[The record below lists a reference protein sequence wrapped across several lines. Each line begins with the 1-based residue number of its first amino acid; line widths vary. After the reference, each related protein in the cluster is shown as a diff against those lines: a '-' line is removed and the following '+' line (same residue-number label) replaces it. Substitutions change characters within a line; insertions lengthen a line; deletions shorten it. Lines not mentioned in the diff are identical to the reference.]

1 MTRRSYYWQAGGER
15 RGGGW
20 KGIRE
25 LRAPFHDRAPF
36 FQAPLIFRLNY
47 LRCYGIISDRP
58 LCRLPLWT
66 LSIHQISKYTR
77 WNIYVSIYRSG
88 RIPGTRHAFEFLTLR
103 GLWRE
108 WRSVLRNSELESN
121 NNRFYY
127 LFYLFFFFFLFFFLL
142 KFRWRLLTNGF
153 LNVYLFDID
162 MYIYILIFVRD
173 LWTVKIKIN
182 TKVGVQKFRS
192 RLVYSVIRNNW
203 GFG

>member
-1 MTRRSYYWQAGGER
+1 MTRRSYYWQAGG
-15 RGGGW
+15 GGREGRGW

-88 RIPGTRHAFEFLTLR
+88 RIPGTRHAFEFLTSR

-108 WRSVLRNSELESN
+108 WRNSVLRNSELESN

-127 LFYLFFFFFLFFFLL
+127 LFYLFFFFFLFFF
-142 KFRWRLLTNGF
+142 TQ
-153 LNVYLFDID
+153 I
-162 MYIYILIFVRD
+162 
-173 LWTVKIKIN
+173 
-182 TKVGVQKFRS
+182 
-192 RLVYSVIRNNW
+192 
-203 GFG
+203 